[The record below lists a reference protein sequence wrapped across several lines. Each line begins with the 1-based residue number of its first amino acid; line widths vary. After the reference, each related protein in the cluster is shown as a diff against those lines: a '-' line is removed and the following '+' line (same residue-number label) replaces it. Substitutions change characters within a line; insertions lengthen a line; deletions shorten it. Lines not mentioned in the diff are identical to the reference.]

1 MTYNKENTK
10 IRQFLDFF
18 NNHPLFQIII
28 ITFVVLSFTKEFIIL
43 NDDFIIY
50 ITFLSIIFV
59 SLRML
64 SWLKDVFQRDRELKQ
79 MQLSIA
85 FILELDRIKDQLY
98 VSVFGSESF
107 LATDHYVND
116 DDDESNGANN
126 VLEIET
132 LADELEIE
140 IETPADE
147 PEKRITDEN
156 DKPQQKQQ
164 K

>member
-107 LATDHYVND
+107 LATDHNVND
-116 DDDESNGANN
+116 DVDDTSDDDESNGANN
-126 VLEIET
+126 VP
-132 LADELEIE
+132 LADEL
-140 IETPADE
+140 
-147 PEKRITDEN
+147 EKRITDEN
-156 DKPQQKQQ
+156 DKPQQEQQ